1 MPRLTLFA
9 SAVLLA
15 ACARGPSPSDAA
27 YAAASAQLAAALAR
41 SGVQCEPHEPPP
53 VLACDQKS
61 AGAPC
66 QVVDD
71 EGTAQGICKSIP
83 DGRLVCA
90 GVDEDERDG
99 GDAGEDQDQ
108 RDGGA
113 HDDRDGGQRHH
124 HDLNRPPPLALVA
137 ACVKLAPNAACTATL
152 DERTITGTCR
162 DLLGAL
168 VCLPLRPP
176 PPPPIAACAQKSP
189 GASCSLTLNNKTVDG
204 TCRAFGEHGT
214 VACVPAPGPASPPHA
229 AIDACVD
236 HTVNSTCSFIWDED
250 TFSGSCQKAPD
261 GTILCAPI
269 CH

>member
-1 MPRLTLFA
+1 MTLLA

-27 YAAASAQLAAALAR
+27 AAAASAQLVAALAR

-53 VLACDQKS
+53 VLACDQKT

-66 QVVDD
+66 QEVDD

-90 GVDEDERDG
+90 GIDEDERDG
-99 GDAGEDQDQ
+99 GDRDG
-108 RDGGA
+108 RDGGI
-113 HDDRDGGQRHH
+113 HDDRDGGQGLH
-124 HDLNRPPPLALVA
+124 HDLSRPPPVALVD
-137 ACVKLAPNAACTATL
+137 ACAKLAINAACTAKL

-162 DLLGAL
+162 SLLGAVL
-168 VCLPLRPP
+168 CLPLPP
-176 PPPPIAACAQKSP
+176 PPPAPIAACAQKSA
-189 GASCSLTLNNKTVDG
+189 GASCSLTLNDKTVAG

-214 VACVPAPGPASPPHA
+214 VACVPAPGPASPPSA
-229 AIDACVD
+229 AIDACLS
-236 HTVNSTCSFIWDED
+236 HAVNSACSFTWDEH
-250 TFSGSCQKAPD
+250 TFTGSCQKAPD
-261 GTILCAPI
+261 TTIVCAPI